1 MPKFITSIRLQE
13 ASEKDYDVL
22 SSELKKYFFSPVAD
36 PKAGKSAGSNSSFT
50 FNSTRHK
57 SLLDTTTAVS
67 NAAAS
72 TGKKFSF
79 TVIKEKSKL
88 ES

>member
-1 MPKFITSIRLQE
+1 MPKFTTSIRLQE
-13 ASEKDYDVL
+13 ASEKDYDIL
-22 SSELKKYFFSPVAD
+22 SRELKKYLFSPVSD
-36 PKAGKSAGSNSSFT
+36 LKPIKSGTSNSTFT
-50 FNSTRHK
+50 FNSTSHK
-57 SLLDTTTAVS
+57 SILDTTTAVS

-72 TGKKFSF
+72 TGKKYSF